1 MAAILPFLP
10 GLFIKHLDVRTLSVL
25 VFGHSQE
32 WESLDL
38 VIRNIMGFCSE
49 IYNNCKKT
57 YLLCSCNSFGSVFLK
72 K

>member
-10 GLFIKHLDVRTLSVL
+10 GLFTKHLDVRTLSVL
-25 VFGHSQE
+25 VSGHSQE

-49 IYNNCKKT
+49 IYNNCKKHT
-57 YLLCSCNSFGSVFLK
+57 CFAVAILSGLCS
-72 K
+72 